1 VQFCKDNADNQGVLF
16 EYLDFF
22 LKMMGKVQRVHQLAQ
37 NTVL

>member
-22 LKMMGKVQRVHQLAQ
+22 LKMMGKVQRVHQLLKRC
-37 NTVL
+37 VP